1 MADREKDFAEWADSV
16 SYALYFHRAAV
27 SDALNL
33 PVTVVTQLSEEIANL
48 AAHERRQIRKHLTR
62 LLAHL
67 LKWRYCRP
75 AALHAHGDRWR
86 KTMRN
91 SRDEISEVLKFSPS
105 LEQYLAEYATDL
117 YPRAAME
124 VSDQTGVAQSAF
136 PAACPWNVE
145 QILLSEPWVF

>member
-1 MADREKDFAEWADSV
+1 MDRDKDFTEWADSV

-33 PVTVVTQLSEEIANL
+33 PVTVVAQVSEEIASL
-48 AAHERRQIRKHLTR
+48 AACERRKIRKHLTR

-67 LKWRYCRP
+67 LKWQYCRP
-75 AALHAHGDRWR
+75 AALHARRDRWR
-86 KTMRN
+86 EAIQN

-117 YPRAAME
+117 YPRSAME

-136 PAACPWNVE
+136 PATCPWNVE
-145 QILLSEPWVF
+145 QILLDEPWGF